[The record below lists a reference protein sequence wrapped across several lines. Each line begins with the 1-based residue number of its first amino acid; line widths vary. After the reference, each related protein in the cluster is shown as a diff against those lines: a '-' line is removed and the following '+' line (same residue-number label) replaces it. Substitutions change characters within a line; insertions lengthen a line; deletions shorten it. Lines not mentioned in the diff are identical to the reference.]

1 MNNAFTYYDILGV
14 SVDAEFKELKKA
26 YFKRAKECHPD
37 RFSNSPEKERE
48 FKRLVHAFDI
58 LSDPQK
64 RADYNYS
71 IGKDQEIYRY
81 VDTGYSIMD
90 SPADDTLEELIVGNM
105 VPETATMNTLFLDLE
120 NTELFMTFREGKNH
134 YYNRKIGTAMTLF
147 RRAVNSTSHN
157 ILYRFF
163 LARTCVAAGR
173 YREAIKHYKWAIEI
187 GKTRIPSQRLERFH
201 AELATIRKKKTPWW
215 YGVTAIFA
223 KEQPRNLFA
232 ETEAGMIEE
241 ANRSIAKIIHNQ
253 KNKARRLSQ

>member
-1 MNNAFTYYDILGV
+1 MNNAVTYYDILEV

-48 FKRLVHAFDI
+48 FKILVHAFDT

-64 RADYNYS
+64 RANYDYS
-71 IGKDQEIYRY
+71 IGKTQEVYRY
-81 VDTGYSIMD
+81 INTGYSIMD

-105 VPETATMNTLFLDLE
+105 IPETATMNTLFLDLE
-120 NTELFMTFREGKNH
+120 NTELFMTFREGKTH
-134 YYNRKIGTAMTLF
+134 YYNRNIGTAMTLL
-147 RRAVNSTSHN
+147 RRATHATPHN

-173 YREAIKHYKWAIEI
+173 YREAIKHYKWGINI
-187 GKTRIPSQRLERFH
+187 GKTRIPAQKLDRFH
-201 AELATIRKKKTPWW
+201 AELATIRKKKNPWW
-215 YGVTAIFA
+215 HNLTALFS
-223 KEQPRNLFA
+223 KETPQDLFA

-241 ANRSIAKIIHNQ
+241 ANRSIANILNSQQSRK
-253 KNKARRLSQ
+253 RRLSK